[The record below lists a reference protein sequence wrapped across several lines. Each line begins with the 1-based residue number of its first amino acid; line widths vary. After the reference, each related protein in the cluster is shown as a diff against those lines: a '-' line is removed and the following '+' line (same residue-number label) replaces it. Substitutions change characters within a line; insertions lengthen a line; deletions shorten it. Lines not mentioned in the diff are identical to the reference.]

1 MTATTRIRAWRR
13 SAVATAAVLAAAALP
28 ADVAAR
34 PVLGGTLVM
43 GRSVAGVRLGMG
55 VPELRR
61 RLGPPVH
68 RSGAVLEYGRGLAR
82 LFDVVVDARGRVAQV
97 LFSPAGFRVARG
109 PRLSSRGALAAIA
122 GRWHLALVAS
132 VDLQPVFRASAR
144 VAGRLTF
151 TEFQADR
158 PAITGRVRIVTLR
171 YANS

>member
-13 SAVATAAVLAAAALP
+13 SMAAAAAVLAAAALP
-28 ADVAAR
+28 ADAAAR

-43 GRSVAGVRLGMG
+43 GRAVAGVRLGMG

-61 RLGPPVH
+61 RLGAPAQ
-68 RSGAVLEYGRGLAR
+68 RSGSVLEYGRGLSR
-82 LFDVVVDARGRVAQV
+82 LFDVVVDPRGRVAQV

-109 PRLSSRGALAAIA
+109 PRLSSRGALAGI
-122 GRWHLALVAS
+122 GRRWRLTLVAS
-132 VDLQPVFRASAR
+132 VDVQPVFRASAR
-144 VAGRLTF
+144 VAGRLVF

-158 PAITGRVRIVTLR
+158 PALSGRVRIVTLR